1 MPACGTAGGF
11 IIVGTFAFIT
21 DSFAHVVDFFNNLR
35 SCTGGIEVIS
45 LFTGIIGVVAVAGAA
60 GSGIGTFGEG
70 TVLIIGKKP
79 QPGFLIRL
87 FRNSKGGVVRV

>member
-1 MPACGTAGGF
+1 MPSGFAGSCF

-35 SCTGGIEVIS
+35 GCTGGIEVIS
-45 LFTGIIGVVAVAGAA
+45 LLTGIIGVVAVAGAA

-87 FRNSKGGVVRV
+87 FRNSKGGVVCV